1 MKLVEYVGCRC
12 QDLSSL
18 VRIARIFCIRSNE
31 GWHPNFLV
39 AGPVS
44 PTPRVRHTQL
54 AQYCQSGIRRQQI
67 LSYLSFMDGDSMFL
81 FGI

>member
-1 MKLVEYVGCRC
+1 MLLAKAHGVGSLSLGHFEAAEMKLVEYVGCRC

-18 VRIARIFCIRSNE
+18 VRIARIFCIRNNE

-44 PTPRVRHTQL
+44 PTPRAPYSLRNTVKV
-54 AQYCQSGIRRQQI
+54 G
-67 LSYLSFMDGDSMFL
+67 
-81 FGI
+81 